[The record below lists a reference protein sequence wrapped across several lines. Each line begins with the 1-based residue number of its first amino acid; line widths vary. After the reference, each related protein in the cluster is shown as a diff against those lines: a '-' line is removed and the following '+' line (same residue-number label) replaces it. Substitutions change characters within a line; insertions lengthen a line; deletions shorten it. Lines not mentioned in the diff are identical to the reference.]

1 MPETIQDDDR
11 LLRRVQYLDPN
22 FIKDDGSPASSSFS
36 LKSGEDGL
44 SVDVERLTMHARAIQ
59 DRARFRL
66 YALRAGYTRSLG
78 LEPVHDPLKDNYA
91 HSLLK
96 GNITRGVA
104 RKLAKSAVRVA
115 YPD

>member
-1 MPETIQDDDR
+1 MPEIILDDDR
-11 LLRRVQYLDPN
+11 LLRRVQFLDPN
-22 FIKDDGSPASSSFS
+22 FIKPDGTPASSSFS

-44 SVDVERLTMHARAIQ
+44 SVDVERLTTHARAIQ

-78 LEPVHDPLKDNYA
+78 LEPAHDPLEENHA
-91 HSLLK
+91 HCLLR
-96 GNITRGVA
+96 GSITRGTA
-104 RKLAKSAVRVA
+104 RNLAKSAVRVA